1 MTDVFQFA
9 LLGLGI
15 GSIYALLAAGL
26 VLIYRGSGTI
36 NLAHGHF
43 AVLAAYL
50 FVDLRDR
57 QGLPTLLVLV
67 LVVLLGALLGA
78 AVHLLVMVPLRSASP
93 ITRVIA
99 TLGVLATINAVVDL
113 RYGAE
118 QQRTEP
124 LLPSDSAELGD
135 IVVGQQN
142 LYLSGIALVVIAAL
156 VLASRGRW
164 GLALSAAAENPRAA
178 SSLGW
183 SPQLLAVAT
192 WSLGGALAGLA
203 GSLVFSTT
211 GGYFNQSSLSL
222 LVVGALACA
231 LLAQFRS
238 FTVALLAGWLIAI
251 AQSEATQYI
260 NITGL
265 AEAIPF
271 LAIVLILVVRGR
283 GLPVRGTVAD
293 RLPTVGTGRVRPVVV
308 LGLAAIGI
316 AYLQSTQDLGFL
328 VRQERLQPIIV
339 SLCFAIVAVSVVVLT
354 GFAGQ
359 LSLAQMGLAGI
370 GAFAAGRLVAANE
383 WSFLPA
389 LLAGVAV
396 AAAAGCV
403 LGLPALRTRGVN
415 LTVVTFGLGFAVYAI
430 VFSSTELTGGTEQ
443 TRIPPQKLFG
453 LEIDPLFGKHNYAT
467 VCLVALVTV
476 CLIVANL
483 RRGRA
488 GRRLL
493 AVRVN
498 ERAAASIGI
507 SVLGA
512 KLYAFT
518 LASAIAGLGG
528 VLYGFAYQTIPY
540 NQLFGPFSSIDVL
553 MIAVIGGVGWVMGPI
568 VGCGLAAG
576 GVGVLVTDALFPSL
590 EDYLPLISGVVLIVL
605 LIAHQNG
612 MAAVMDE
619 AARRI
624 LPKRVFAPL
633 RLRRRPAADA
643 SRPSNDVGTT
653 ERLPLSVSGVTL
665 RFGGVVALEDVS
677 LDVQPGTVVGLL
689 GPNGAGKTS
698 LVDVVT
704 GYAQPSSGTVCLGGT
719 DITSWSATKR
729 SRAGLGRT
737 FQALELFDD
746 LTVSENLMAASDRRD
761 LLAYLTDLVWPG
773 RSRLTGTAAAAV
785 DELELAETL
794 DRRPRELSY
803 GQQRLV
809 AIARAVAT
817 RPAVLLLDEPCA
829 GLDEHESAELGHLIR
844 RLADEWRIAVLLI
857 EHDVDLVL
865 NTSDRVVVL
874 ESGRVIFEGAPGDV
888 SADPRVRSAYLGLPI
903 DEDESATV

>member
-1 MTDVFQFA
+1 MTDAFQFA

-15 GSIYALLAAGL
+15 GSVYALLAAGL

-50 FVDLRDR
+50 FVELRDT
-57 QGLPTLLVLV
+57 QGLPTLLVLA
-67 LVVLLGALLGA
+67 LVVVLGALLGA
-78 AVHLLVMVPLRSASP
+78 AVQLFIMVPLRAASP

-99 TLGVLATINAVVDL
+99 TLGVLSVINAVVDL

-118 QQRTEP
+118 QQRTSP
-124 LLPSDSAELGD
+124 LLPDEAVEVGSA
-135 IVVGQQN
+135 IVGRHN
-142 LYLSGIALVVIAAL
+142 FYLAGIALLVVITLVIAA
-156 VLASRGRW
+156 RTRW

-183 SPQLLAVAT
+183 SPDLLAVAT

-222 LVVGALACA
+222 LIVGALACA
-231 LLAQFRS
+231 LIAQFRS
-238 FTVALLAGWLIAI
+238 FTVALAAGWLIAI
-251 AQSEATQYI
+251 AQSEATQYTDV
-260 NITGL
+260 TGL

-271 LAIVLILVVRGR
+271 LAIILILVVRGR
-283 GLPVRGTVAD
+283 SLPVRGTVTD
-293 RLPTVGTGRVRPVVV
+293 RLPSVGTGRIRPVIVIA
-308 LGLAAIGI
+308 LAASGI
-316 AYLQSTQDLGFL
+316 AYLQSMGDLGFAL
-328 VRQERLQPIIV
+328 RQERLHPIIV
-339 SLCFAIVAVSVVVLT
+339 SLCFAIVAMSVVVLT

-370 GAFAAGRLVAANE
+370 GAFAAGRLVAGQDWA
-383 WSFLPA
+383 FLPA
-389 LLAGVAV
+389 LLAGIAV
-396 AAAAGCV
+396 AAAAGLV

-415 LTVVTFGLGFAVYAI
+415 LVVVTFGLGFAVYAI
-430 VFSSTELTGGTEQ
+430 VFSSTDLTGGTEQ
-443 TRIPPQKLFG
+443 TRIPPQTLFG
-453 LEIDPLFGKHNYAT
+453 LQIDPLFGKHNYAT
-467 VCLVALVTV
+467 LCLIALVIVCLL
-476 CLIVANL
+476 VANL
-483 RRGRA
+483 RRGRV

-528 VLYGFAYQTIPY
+528 ILYAFAFQTIPY
-540 NQLFGPFSSIDVL
+540 TQLFGPFSSIDVM
-553 MIAVIGGVGWVMGPI
+553 MIAVIGGVGWVMGP
-568 VGCGLAAG
+568 VFGCGLAAG
-576 GVGVLVTDALFPSL
+576 GIGVLIADAVFPGA
-590 EDYLPLISGVVLIVL
+590 EDYLHLISGVVLVVL
-605 LIAHQNG
+605 LIVHQNG
-612 MAAVMDE
+612 MAAMMDDV
-619 AARRI
+619 ARRI
-624 LPKRVFAPL
+624 VPP
-633 RLRRRPAADA
+633 RLLVGGWRRRADTAAPG
-643 SRPSNDVGTT
+643 REVTPSD
-653 ERLPLSVSGVTL
+653 RLSLSVSGVTQ
-665 RFGGVVALEDVS
+665 RFGGVVALEDVT
-677 LDVQPGTVVGLL
+677 LHVDPGTVVGLL
-689 GPNGAGKTS
+689 GPNGSGKTS

-704 GYAQPSSGTVCLGGT
+704 GYAQPSSGTIRLGDT
-719 DITSWSATKR
+719 DVTRWSATRR
-729 SRAGLGRT
+729 SRAGLART

-746 LTVSENLMAASDRRD
+746 LTVRENLMAASDRRD
-761 LLAYLTDLVWPG
+761 GFAYLTDLVWPG
-773 RSRLTGTAAAAV
+773 RSRLTATAAAAV
-785 DELELAETL
+785 EELNLGGTL
-794 DRRPRELSY
+794 DGLPRELSY

-817 RPAVLLLDEPCA
+817 GPSVLLFDEPCA

-844 RLADEWRIAVLLI
+844 RLADEWNMAVLLI

-865 NTSDRVVVL
+865 RTSDRVVVL
-874 ESGRVIFEGAPGDV
+874 DSGRVIFEGAPGDV

-903 DEDESATV
+903 EADESAAV